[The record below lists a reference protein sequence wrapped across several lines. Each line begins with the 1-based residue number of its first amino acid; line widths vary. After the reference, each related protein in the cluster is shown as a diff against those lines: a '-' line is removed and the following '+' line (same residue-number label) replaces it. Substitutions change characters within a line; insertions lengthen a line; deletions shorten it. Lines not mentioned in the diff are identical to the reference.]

1 MIFVFQKYHGTDRR
15 TDLRTYGPTDRRTN
29 GPTDGRTRPSI
40 EMRSHIE
47 KAALLCETSTH
58 KRLLYL
64 YFFSI
69 TTV

>member
-1 MIFVFQKYHGTDRR
+1 MGR
-15 TDLRTYGPTDRRTN
+15 TDGWTYGPTDRQTD
-29 GPTDGRTRPSI
+29 GPTDGRTRPPI
-40 EMRSHIE
+40 EMRSRIE

-69 TTV
+69 TTI